1 MRCNLLRNILILFVV
16 LTSASFAQRLLK
28 LSVDNNGSESTL
40 SYISRNGSAFVSGK
54 EIASLLNANT
64 FYNPEAAKLEI
75 KFPDYTIKLTAK
87 NQFVILTRRSD
98 NTTSIYQLP
107 VSTLLIGEDVFLPM
121 TYCENYFSLAY
132 GKKISFDNPSKSLSI
147 SSEPFSL
154 EQFYVKIEKQIE
166 AEVVKS
172 PEVDKK
178 PADKSAT
185 SKYDLYQLSIE
196 DKSNGT
202 LIRLKTSRKLP
213 IPRHS
218 INNKTLFVF
227 FPNVSVSPEIL
238 NGVKGAGLVKSVK
251 RVSVSQKNYQLEFL
265 LDEGFSTSEAF
276 MDIESNDIMITIHN
290 KLFTAQDQTVT
301 EVKSKWLFD
310 TIVIDAG
317 HGGKDPGAIGVTGV
331 KEKDVNLKIALK
343 LGSLLEKELPG
354 VKVVYTRKTDQF
366 IELYR
371 RGKIANE
378 AGGKLFISIHCNST
392 VKKNSNHRGFEV
404 YLLRPGKTQDAI
416 EIAEFE
422 NSVIK
427 LEDNPDRYQQ
437 LTDENF
443 ILVSMAHS
451 QYMRYS
457 ERFSDLLNQEW
468 KRGAEIPSLG
478 VKQAGFYVL
487 VGASMP
493 SVLIE
498 AGFLS
503 NKNDEAYLNS
513 AKGQNDIAR
522 SISNSVK
529 KYRDH
534 YESDVIEGVR
544 N

>member
-87 NQFVILTRRSD
+87 NQFVILSRRSD

>member
-54 EIASLLNANT
+54 EIASLLNVNT

-107 VSTLLIGEDVFLPM
+107 VSTLLIGEDVFLPL

>member
-1 MRCNLLRNILILFVV
+1 MRSNLLRNILVLFVV

-28 LSVDNNGSESTL
+28 LSVDNKGSESTL

-132 GKKISFDNPSKSLSI
+132 GKKISFDNPSKSLTI
-147 SSEPFSL
+147 SGESFSP

-166 AEVVKS
+166 AEVIKS

-178 PADKSAT
+178 PADKSVT
-185 SKYDLYQLSIE
+185 SKYDVYQLSIE

-238 NGVKGAGLVKSVK
+238 NGIKGAGLVKSVK

-290 KLFTAQDQTVT
+290 KLFTAQDQTVA

-498 AGFLS
+498 TGFLS

>member
-513 AKGQNDIAR
+513 AKGQNEIAR

>member
-54 EIASLLNANT
+54 GIASLLNANT

-503 NKNDEAYLNS
+503 NKNDEPYLNS

>member
-1 MRCNLLRNILILFVV
+1 MRNILILFIA
-16 LTSASFAQRLLK
+16 LTSASYAQRLLK
-28 LSVDNNGSESTL
+28 ISVDNNGKESTL
-40 SYISRNGSAFVSGK
+40 SYISRSGSAFVSGK
-54 EIASLLNANT
+54 EIASLLSANT
-64 FYNPEAAKLEI
+64 FYNQEAAKLEI

-87 NQFVILTRRSD
+87 NQFIILTRRSD

-107 VSTLLIGEDVFLPM
+107 ISTLLIGEDVFLPI
-121 TYCENYFSLAY
+121 TYCESYLSLAY
-132 GKKISFDNPSKSLSI
+132 GKKINFNNSSKNLTI
-147 SSEPFSL
+147 LSEPFSQ
-154 EQFYVKIEKQIE
+154 EQFYVKVAQQIE
-166 AEVVKS
+166 AETVKS
-172 PEVDKK
+172 PEADKK
-178 PADKSAT
+178 PADKSVI
-185 SKYDLYQLSIE
+185 SKYDLYELSIE

-218 INNKTLFVF
+218 INNKTLYVF

-238 NGVKGAGLVKSVK
+238 NDVKGAGLVKSVK

-290 KLFTAQDQTVT
+290 KLFTAQNQTGV

-331 KEKDVNLKIALK
+331 KEKDINLKIALK

-354 VKVVYTRKTDQF
+354 VKVIYTRRTDQF

-468 KRGAEIPSLG
+468 KRGTEIPSLG

-498 AGFLS
+498 TGFLS
-503 NKNDEAYLNS
+503 NRRDEAYLNS
-513 AKGQNDIAR
+513 LNGQNDIAR
-522 SISNSVK
+522 SIANSVK
-529 KYRDH
+529 KYKD
-534 YESDVIEGVR
+534 YYDSDVTEGVK

>member
-1 MRCNLLRNILILFVV
+1 MRSNLLRNILVLFVV